1 MTMGMHRGVLV
12 GSMTCLYLVSTS
24 GFEFFS
30 VQTATRLVG
39 RRHRKQMFS
48 TETRGRPLS
57 NLMATEG
64 FGTVTVSKETT
75 KTTNR
80 PQNQHQRMK
89 GWQPYVERY
98 EEYVVRKFFELQS
111 FETSTNLVAS
121 IVKTYNH
128 KSYNRRKSRLWL
140 EKVLLSSFPSDGVH
154 RENRNLSGYEDLF
167 DDIYNVHERLSDD
180 DDDDDSD
187 SETTCKS
194 DKARSGSSSNTKNH
208 HNNNDHTIHL
218 RLKVAYVGD
227 VFCGYQVQMD
237 NNRPSIQGTLEDCL
251 TDIIYRKTAT
261 ADAGGEDSVDSKIND
276 DIPQGYKGMPN
287 KKQIMFDKR
296 KNRRASIQV
305 AGRTDAGVHAISQI
319 CRLRVYRR
327 DMEEMVKVGYNTGG
341 SSEDNDEG
349 STMSTIVD
357 KLHTEVRQS
366 LSSIDLPISVT
377 DITEVDRSFHPSF
390 TSSCRA
396 YVYLVDLTESPSLW
410 STDDMVVLE
419 RRVDYLNKLLTN
431 LEGKPLKYIGLSY
444 GKLETQDSTRTL
456 FHARARLVRLVG
468 RSHDQSKQEPETEDD
483 LPKMAVCI
491 ELVGNGFL
499 RRMVRLLVECA
510 FQIVAREGQQQQ
522 QHSHPGSMMKPD
534 VDGIKAKKNDMAL
547 VDHIEQ
553 HDRQLLNAFAPPS
566 GLIFVGAR

>member
-1 MTMGMHRGVLV
+1 
-12 GSMTCLYLVSTS
+12 
-24 GFEFFS
+24 
-30 VQTATRLVG
+30 
-39 RRHRKQMFS
+39 MFS
-48 TETRGRPLS
+48 TKTHGRPIT
-57 NLMATEG
+57 NLMAKEG
-64 FGTVTVSKETT
+64 SKIAVFSNDTA

-80 PQNQHQRMK
+80 SRNQHQRMK

-121 IVKTYNH
+121 IVKSYNH
-128 KSYNRRKSRLWL
+128 EGHNRRNRRSWL
-140 EKVLLSSFPSDGVH
+140 EKLPLSSSSSDSVH
-154 RENRNLSGYEDLF
+154 LENRNLSGYEDLF
-167 DDIYNVHERLSDD
+167 DNIYNVHERLGGGDDDD
-180 DDDDDSD
+180 DDDDDSK
-187 SETTCKS
+187 SKRAS
-194 DKARSGSSSNTKNH
+194 DKDRGGSSNA
-208 HNNNDHTIHL
+208 NDHTVHL

-227 VFCGYQVQMD
+227 AFCGYQVQI
-237 NNRPSIQGTLEDCL
+237 NNERPSIQGTLEDCL
-251 TDIIYRKTAT
+251 TDIIYRTTETAN
-261 ADAGGEDSVDSKIND
+261 AGGEDSVDGKING
-276 DIPQGYKGMPN
+276 DIPQDYMGMPN
-287 KKQIMFDKR
+287 KKQIMLDKR

-327 DMEEMVKVGYNTGG
+327 DMEEMVKARHSTGS
-341 SSEDNDEG
+341 SSEDNGED
-349 STMSTIVD
+349 STTSTIVK

-366 LSSIDLPISVT
+366 LSSMNLPISVT

-456 FHARARLVRLVG
+456 FHARARLVRLVE
-468 RSHDQSKQEPETEDD
+468 RSNEDESWDESKQEAETEDG

-499 RRMVRLLVECA
+499 RRMVRLLVECV
-510 FQIVAREGQQQQ
+510 FQIVARKERQQQQQ
-522 QHSHPGSMMKPD
+522 QHHSHPVSIMKEDVSGS
-534 VDGIKAKKNDMAL
+534 IAKKNDMAL

-553 HDRQLLNAFAPPS
+553 HDRQLLNSFAPPS